1 MTTAEQLLEETSSMS
16 DLPTLT
22 CPNCGAALNAA
33 GDETEIKCHYC
44 GTTVVVPQSAPTPM
58 PMMTQIVIP
67 IETTG
72 SIGTSGSSRAAWLV
86 PVILVVVIL
95 GIVGFIITSVA
106 SQVTQVTNSALAP
119 FSAALT
125 EVPAIKTQLK
135 ATSTTAPTYTPEPTD
150 TPEPTETP
158 TPTPAPPPTYSKI
171 VLRDD
176 FSNPKSGWD
185 RTKTSHGD
193 SMNYTD
199 NGYLISINSP
209 DSGETS
215 WIKDG
220 LKDVSVEVDAET
232 QSGTGWFGVM
242 CRVRQDV
249 GGYGFEI
256 STDGDYAIYKFI
268 FNPNGSTSKE
278 LISGFMDSDIFNA
291 QGVNHVRGDC
301 IGKTLTLVVNDRVID
316 KVSDGSFGTG
326 GVGLLAV
333 AYSDSD
339 NGLDTLF
346 TNYVVKAP

>member
-1 MTTAEQLLEETSSMS
+1 MA

-22 CPNCGAALNAA
+22 CPNCGAALNAT
-33 GDETEIKCHYC
+33 GDEKEIKCNYC
-44 GTTVVVPQSAPTPM
+44 GTLVVVPQSAPAQPA
-58 PMMTQIVIP
+58 MTQIVIP
-67 IETTG
+67 LETTG
-72 SIGTSGSSRAAWLV
+72 SIGTSSPSRAVWLV
-86 PVILVVVIL
+86 PVILVVVIF
-95 GIVGFIITSVA
+95 GVVGFIITSVA

-125 EVPAIKTQLK
+125 EVPSIKTQLK
-135 ATSTTAPTYTPEPTD
+135 ATNTPEPTGTLEPTD
-150 TPEPTETP
+150 TPEPTETS
-158 TPTPAPPPTYSKI
+158 TPTPAPPLAYSKI

-185 RTKTSHGD
+185 RTKTSHGN

-199 NGYLISINSP
+199 NGYLISVTTPGN
-209 DSGETS
+209 GETS

-220 LKDVSVEVDAET
+220 LKDVSVEVDGEA
-232 QSGTGWFGVM
+232 QSGAGWFGVM

-278 LISGFMDSDIFNA
+278 ITSGSISSDIFNTP
-291 QGVNHVRGDC
+291 GTNHVRGDC

-316 KVSDGSFGTG
+316 QSTDGTFGTG

-333 AYSDSD
+333 SFSDSD
-339 NGLDTLF
+339 NGLDALF
-346 TNYVVKAP
+346 TNYVVKSP